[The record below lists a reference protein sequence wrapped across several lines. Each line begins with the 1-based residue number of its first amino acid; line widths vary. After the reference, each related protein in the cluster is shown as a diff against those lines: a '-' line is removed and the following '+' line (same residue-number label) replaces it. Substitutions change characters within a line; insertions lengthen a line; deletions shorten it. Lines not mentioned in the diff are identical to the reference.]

1 MVSSFFVLYTLA
13 FLQKEG
19 GKKVLRDT
27 CQSITYY
34 FAKYHVILAKVSLD
48 AFLGFIFLLT
58 FSLAYLLYLSF
69 FIAQKDTFLIFYL

>member
-19 GKKVLRDT
+19 AKK
-27 CQSITYY
+27 YY
-34 FAKYHVILAKVSLD
+34 VILAKVLRITLQSIIRCFSRLY
-48 AFLGFIFLLT
+48 LLT

>member
-1 MVSSFFVLYTLA
+1 MVSSFFALYTLA
-13 FLQKEG
+13 FYKKR